1 MALTDGGYRIDGQKV
16 FGAEELGAKLRNEAP
31 GAESRNEALGYR
43 AEKRGI
49 RLQSLENL
57 NRPGVKAYWGRGIL
71 FCLVVV
77 VSLIYHLPASW
88 LAAQIAPALPKYLVT
103 SMWQGTLWQG
113 QVTLNW
119 QTPQTRVHLGRLQW
133 QVKPWQVLFLE
144 GGVALQWAPGHGTL
158 QTANTV
164 DSAQSV
170 TAKRQQ
176 ATVQQTIHAE
186 LTVPLFSPDR
196 IHIKALQ
203 GQMPV
208 ARLAQILAVYQPLPG
223 AFEGLLAFDIRS
235 LDWRFADALPEA
247 VNGQIT
253 LSNFNAMGVEIP
265 QMTLVPKREEALL
278 VLSMQ
283 GGDTHWHL
291 QGSAGL
297 NAQRYQIDAAIKAD
311 SEAAMPS
318 WGAWLLHKT
327 SPMEAVFSQA
337 GRW

>member
-1 MALTDGGYRIDGQKV
+1 MALTDGGCRVDGQKV
-16 FGAEELGAKLRNEAP
+16 FGAEELG
-31 GAESRNEALGYR
+31 YR
-43 AEKRGI
+43 TEKRGI

-144 GGVALQWAPGHGTL
+144 GGVAVQWAPGQEAAL
-158 QTANTV
+158 QE
-164 DSAQSV
+164 
-170 TAKRQQ
+170 
-176 ATVQQTIHAE
+176 TIQAE
-186 LTVPLFSPDR
+186 LTVQLFSPDR
-196 IHIKALQ
+196 IHITALQ

-208 ARLAQILAVYQPLPG
+208 ARMAQILAVYQPLPG
-223 AFEGLLAFDIRS
+223 AFEGMLALDIRS

-283 GGDTHWHL
+283 GGDSHWHL

-297 NAQRYQIDAAIKAD
+297 NAQRYEIDAAIKAD

-318 WGAWLLHKT
+318 WGAWLLRKT

>member
-1 MALTDGGYRIDGQKV
+1 MALTDGGCRVDGQKV
-16 FGAEELGAKLRNEAP
+16 FGAEELG
-31 GAESRNEALGYR
+31 YR
-43 AEKRGI
+43 TEKRGI

-144 GGVALQWAPGHGTL
+144 GGVAVQWAPGQEAAL
-158 QTANTV
+158 QE
-164 DSAQSV
+164 
-170 TAKRQQ
+170 
-176 ATVQQTIHAE
+176 TIQAE
-186 LTVPLFSPDR
+186 LTVQLFSPDR
-196 IHIKALQ
+196 IHITALQ

-208 ARLAQILAVYQPLPG
+208 ARMAQILAVYQPLPG
-223 AFEGLLAFDIRS
+223 AFEGMLALDIRS

-283 GGDTHWHL
+283 GGDSHWHL

-297 NAQRYQIDAAIKAD
+297 NAQRYEIDAAIKAD

-318 WGAWLLHKT
+318 WGAWLLRKT
-327 SPMEAVFSQA
+327 SPMEAIFSQA

>member
-1 MALTDGGYRIDGQKV
+1 M
-16 FGAEELGAKLRNEAP
+16 
-31 GAESRNEALGYR
+31 
-43 AEKRGI
+43 
-49 RLQSLENL
+49 QSLENL
-57 NRPGVKAYWGRGIL
+57 NRPGVKAYWRRGIL

-144 GGVALQWAPGHGTL
+144 GGVAVQWAPGQEAAL
-158 QTANTV
+158 QE
-164 DSAQSV
+164 
-170 TAKRQQ
+170 
-176 ATVQQTIHAE
+176 TIQAE
-186 LTVPLFSPDR
+186 LTVQLFSPDR
-196 IHIKALQ
+196 IHITALQ

-208 ARLAQILAVYQPLPG
+208 ARMAQILAVYQPLPG
-223 AFEGLLAFDIRS
+223 AFEGMLALDIRS

-283 GGDTHWHL
+283 GGDSHWHL

-297 NAQRYQIDAAIKAD
+297 NAQRYEIDAAIKAD

-318 WGAWLLHKT
+318 WGAWLLRKT